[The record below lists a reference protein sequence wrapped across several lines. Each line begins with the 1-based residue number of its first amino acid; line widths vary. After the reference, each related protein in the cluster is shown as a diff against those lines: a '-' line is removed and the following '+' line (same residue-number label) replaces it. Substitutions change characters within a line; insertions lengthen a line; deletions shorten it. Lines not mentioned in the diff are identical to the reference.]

1 MERKNYIWEV
11 FVRLS
16 RHALEIGDRAEGLEG
31 AKAGVT
37 EDGLT
42 CNQHG

>member
-16 RHALEIGDRAEGLEG
+16 RHALEISDRAEGWKEPRLG
-31 AKAGVT
+31 
-37 EDGLT
+37 
-42 CNQHG
+42 